1 MSSQNGVLGTH
12 GCESSLTST
21 HGCESSFDTHV
32 LGSPC
37 PPPPPL
43 CLRSRSV
50 GRPVGRSSIPE
61 TKLAATFGRNSTS
74 GPMRFV
80 HSRADPLA
88 GRHPCA
94 RACPAHTCVASHMAL
109 AYMTGS
115 AWRVSRAQA
124 GARAG
129 GSTTCETDQRG
140 CPAIT
145 WDRLAC
151 TACVRA
157 RARVRAGVRACTA
170 CARACVRACVR
181 SRTPK
186 GPLFQGFLHD

>member
-1 MSSQNGVLGTH
+1 M
-12 GCESSLTST
+12 TST

-129 GSTTCETDQRG
+129 GSTTCETDQHG

-157 RARVRAGVRACTA
+157 RARVRARVRV
-170 CARACVRACVR
+170 CVRACACVHVCVCVSVR
-181 SRTPK
+181 VCVPRAYLTNTAVPMGCVRTA
-186 GPLFQGFLHD
+186 LATHRM